1 MCVILT
7 FFHRVSR
14 LSLSRE
20 TYKSS
25 HFFETTNIFVR
36 FFALPTRFS
45 AGFGVFFQRFYQQSA
60 EIIIIFV
67 LILPDWSRSLPRP
80 FREKKEGMQK
90 QLLNHKCIT
99 N

>member
-45 AGFGVFFQRFYQQSA
+45 AGFGVFFNGFINNPPKLLLYLLAIVYLLSDA
-60 EIIIIFV
+60 SSWVTGHSLIIDGGKT
-67 LILPDWSRSLPRP
+67 LY
-80 FREKKEGMQK
+80 
-90 QLLNHKCIT
+90 
-99 N
+99 